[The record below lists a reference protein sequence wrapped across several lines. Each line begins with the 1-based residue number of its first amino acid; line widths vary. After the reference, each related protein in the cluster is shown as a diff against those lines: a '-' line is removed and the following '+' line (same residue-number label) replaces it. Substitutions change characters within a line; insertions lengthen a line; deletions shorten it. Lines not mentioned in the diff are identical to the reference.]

1 VDLINRLRLSL
12 LVAVVLTTI
21 GVLGL
26 YPGGTSAAQA
36 ASDVGY
42 RDFSFSANS
51 VDNPTGEK
59 PQSKLWFNDGTWWA
73 SMFNRTVEEYHIY
86 RYDRA
91 THAWSDTGT
100 LIDERNSSKA
110 DTLWDGKHLYVA
122 TVGPQTANTSHA
134 ARILRYSYDPTTKS
148 YTLDPGF
155 PVTITS
161 GGLETIVL
169 DKDTTGK
176 LWVTYTQTKKVYV
189 NRTLSNDQTWGTPF
203 VVPVK
208 GTSVTA
214 DDISAVVAFDSQIGV
229 MWSNQVDSAMY
240 FATHVDGDPDNVWQ
254 GSRTAIQGPNYA
266 DDHISLR
273 SLQAADSSGR
283 VFAAVKTSLND
294 LSNPNPNA
302 PLALLLVRDR
312 DGNWTNHVFGR
323 VGDNHTRPIVMLD
336 EEHRDLYMFATAP
349 CCTGGA
355 IYYKKTSLNNV
366 SFSDGLGTPFIQ
378 SPTDTSINDA
388 TSTKQNVSSA
398 TGLMVM
404 ASSGTVVGTG
414 GTGSG
419 YYWHNIMDLGAADTV
434 APTVGGVVPADGTTE
449 AAATSN
455 VEATFSEAMDPAT
468 ISGSTFTLA
477 KQGSSQSVTATVSY
491 DAAAKKATLDP
502 STELDPGATYA
513 ATVKGGF
520 VGVKDLAGNP
530 LVVDKSWSFS
540 TAAAPL
546 PPIDITAPE
555 TAIDSGPSGTI
566 NVADATFTFSASE
579 AGASF
584 ECSLDGEAYAA
595 CTSPRS
601 YINLSDGSHA
611 LQVRATDAA
620 GNTDTTPANYTWAVD
635 TTAPTLSGVTP
646 ADGATNVTVADN
658 IQADFSEAVD
668 VSTING
674 STFTLGKQGSGQSVT
689 ATVSYDAAT
698 RKAKLDPDADL
709 DPSATYTAVVKGG
722 SSGVKDSAGNPL
734 AGDTA
739 WSFTTAAP
747 PPPDTTPPETT
758 IDSGPSGTL
767 SSSSASFTFSSNE
780 TGGTFWCKL
789 DAGTFAACTT
799 PKTYDGLSNGSHTLE
814 VRATD
819 AAGNTDATP
828 ASRTWMVDTTAPVVQ
843 PPTHNFVENDILGAS
858 TVPVKLTWSA
868 TDDSGV
874 AGYQLQQSTDG
885 GASYQGVA
893 LPSGTATTITRS
905 LTPGATSY
913 QFRVRAQD
921 QGGNWSNWTS
931 GARFGVG
938 AYQESD
944 AAINNVGLWTTQTDS
959 AAYGGALKY
968 ANGLGTEKATFVFTG
983 SEVGWVS
990 STNQSRGQADVYLDG
1005 TKVAT
1010 VDLYSA
1016 SGKSRAL
1023 VFSKGG
1029 LDPLATHT
1037 LEVRALGTRNAAAKS
1052 KRVDLDAFVVLR

>member
-477 KQGSSQSVTATVSY
+477 KQGSTTPVAAAVSY
-491 DAAAKKATLDP
+491 DAAANKRATLDP
-502 STELDPGATYA
+502 NANLDPGAAYT
-513 ATVKGGF
+513 ATLKGGTG
-520 VGVKDLAGNP
+520 VVKDLAGNP
-530 LVVDKSWSFS
+530 LAASLYVIDDSKNDSGQISGGFS
-540 TAAAPL
+540 V
-546 PPIDITAPE
+546 DIT
-555 TAIDSGPSGTI
+555 TGSGPQPMVTR
-566 NVADATFTFSASE
+566 AS
-579 AGASF
+579 
-584 ECSLDGEAYAA
+584 
-595 CTSPRS
+595 
-601 YINLSDGSHA
+601 
-611 LQVRATDAA
+611 Q
-620 GNTDTTPANYTWAVD
+620 
-635 TTAPTLSGVTP
+635 
-646 ADGATNVTVADN
+646 
-658 IQADFSEAVD
+658 
-668 VSTING
+668 STIE
-674 STFTLGKQGSGQSVT
+674 SE
-689 ATVSYDAAT
+689 
-698 RKAKLDPDADL
+698 
-709 DPSATYTAVVKGG
+709 SA
-722 SSGVKDSAGNPL
+722 N
-734 AGDTA
+734 
-739 WSFTTAAP
+739 
-747 PPPDTTPPETT
+747 
-758 IDSGPSGTL
+758 
-767 SSSSASFTFSSNE
+767 SSSASFAISAFE
-780 TGGTFWCKL
+780 CKL
-789 DAGTFAACTT
+789 DAGTFTFDFQFS
-799 PKTYDGLSNGSHTLE
+799 DGYPQPTL
-814 VRATD
+814 TD
-819 AAGNTDATP
+819 SWRP
-828 ASRTWMVDTTAPVVQ
+828 
-843 PPTHNFVENDILGAS
+843 
-858 TVPVKLTWSA
+858 
-868 TDDSGV
+868 
-874 AGYQLQQSTDG
+874 
-885 GASYQGVA
+885 
-893 LPSGTATTITRS
+893 TRS
-905 LTPGATSY
+905 S
-913 QFRVRAQD
+913 VR
-921 QGGNWSNWTS
+921 
-931 GARFGVG
+931 
-938 AYQESD
+938 
-944 AAINNVGLWTTQTDS
+944 
-959 AAYGGALKY
+959 
-968 ANGLGTEKATFVFTG
+968 
-983 SEVGWVS
+983 
-990 STNQSRGQADVYLDG
+990 
-1005 TKVAT
+1005 
-1010 VDLYSA
+1010 
-1016 SGKSRAL
+1016 
-1023 VFSKGG
+1023 
-1029 LDPLATHT
+1029 
-1037 LEVRALGTRNAAAKS
+1037 
-1052 KRVDLDAFVVLR
+1052 